1 MAVTVGIYEKE
12 DKALEA
18 IRLLREAGAE
28 EDDIRVVVGNREGA
42 PMLASNG
49 NIPIEELYEIQQVRS
64 HDEDDTLPLGVASI
78 GTGYPAGSTTMNPGP
93 VAGVILAGVDS
104 ENRLNSEAVLRDIGI
119 PSDAAEQC
127 GKAIESGQF
136 VLVVDVDSEINVQT
150 LLRHAGAS
158 EVLKG

>member
-1 MAVTVGIYEKE
+1 MAVTIGIYEKE

-28 EDDIRVVVGNREGA
+28 GDDIRVVFGNREGA
-42 PMLASNG
+42 PLLASNG
-49 NIPIEELYEIQQVRS
+49 SVHIEELYEIQQVRS
-64 HDEDDTLPLGVASI
+64 HDEDDALPLGVAPI
-78 GTGYPAGSTTMNPGP
+78 AAGYPAGNSTMNSGP
-93 VAGVILAGVDS
+93 AAGVVMAGFDS
-104 ENRLNSEAVLRDIGI
+104 DSGPSSEAVLQDIGI

-127 GKAIESGQF
+127 GKAIESGRF
-136 VLVVDVDSEINVQT
+136 VLVVDVDSEINVQS